1 MIPRRDFIA
10 LVGGAAV
17 WPVVARGQQAKVA
30 RLGFLGSASAT
41 GFQVEALRAGLR
53 DFGYVE
59 GRNIFIEWRFAE
71 GKYDQLPKLA
81 AELVRLNVDVIVTH
95 STAGTQAAKA
105 ATATIPIVMAVA
117 GDATALGLVST
128 LARPG
133 GNVTGS
139 TFFDPEQMAKRMEL
153 LKEISPSIM
162 RLAVVLNP
170 NNPMNEL
177 ILQTMETTAKP
188 LGMELKPYYASSP
201 NEFENTFA
209 AIATQKNDAVVI
221 HDDPTLVVN
230 AKEIAL
236 LATKQRLISIGHPA
250 FSAAGGLMAY
260 GTNLYNL
267 FRRAGYFVDR
277 ILKGTNPRD
286 LPVER
291 PTKFDLVI
299 NLKTA
304 RALGLTVPPQLLA
317 RADEVIE

>member
-1 MIPRRDFIA
+1 MA
-10 LVGGAAV
+10 GGGAGAAGESCSV
-17 WPVVARGQQAKVA
+17 
-30 RLGFLGSASAT
+30 RLPGSASAT

-81 AELVRLNVDVIVTH
+81 AELVHLNVDVIVTH

-139 TFFDPEQMAKRMEL
+139 TFFDPEQMAKRMEI

-188 LGMELKPYYASSP
+188 
-201 NEFENTFA
+201 
-209 AIATQKNDAVVI
+209 
-221 HDDPTLVVN
+221 
-230 AKEIAL
+230 
-236 LATKQRLISIGHPA
+236 
-250 FSAAGGLMAY
+250 
-260 GTNLYNL
+260 
-267 FRRAGYFVDR
+267 
-277 ILKGTNPRD
+277 PRD
-286 LPVER
+286 
-291 PTKFDLVI
+291 I
-299 NLKTA
+299 YNSS
-304 RALGLTVPPQLLA
+304 GPP
-317 RADEVIE
+317 IFSPSIW